1 MSLPQG
7 VIRTSAGHYVLAE
20 DSHLSRWIEEDR
32 TLAARQGEVFQFLA
46 YIPSGGVVLDAGASL
61 GDHAYTYARRVG
73 PFGTV
78 IAIEPNPLAYEC
90 LRRNMEPLA
99 QVKCLHSALSDDEG
113 EVKLNVQLNAGASF
127 LDKEGVTVP
136 CNTVDHLL
144 ADLTRLDFV
153 HLDCE
158 GNEPRVLAGAF
169 QTIKKFRP
177 IMVVEVNHEAL
188 ARQELEEIDVHA
200 QLALHG
206 YRFQELE
213 GTPAS
218 IQRDIL
224 CLP

>member
-1 MSLPQG
+1 MSLPNG
-7 VIRTSAGHYVLAE
+7 VIRTANGHYVLE
-20 DSHLSRWIEEDR
+20 SDSHLSRWIEEDG

-78 IAIEPNPLAYEC
+78 VAIEPNPLAYEC
-90 LRRNMEPLA
+90 LRRNMEPFDY
-99 QVKCLHSALSDDEG
+99 VRCLHSALSDHGGDM
-113 EVKLNVQLNAGASF
+113 KLNVQLNAGASF
-127 LDKEGVTVP
+127 LDNEGVTVP

-158 GNEPRVLAGAF
+158 GNEPQVLAGAF

-177 IMVVEVNHEAL
+177 VMVIEVNHEAL
-188 ARQELEEIDVHA
+188 ARQGLEETDIHA

-206 YRFQELE
+206 YRFKELE